1 MPSGKPSG
9 HTSPETGTAE
19 GILNKNPSYK
29 DSNTA
34 AVLQHPCLDGN
45 PHSASVILSAGRG
58 LRNRCCFEKML
69 LLADSLQA
77 QAVGSRGTLD
87 EGWLPESRETG
98 LSGLR
103 LAPDLCMTFGVSGA
117 NFHTIGIYR
126 SAYIIAVN
134 TDPKARIFR
143 LADYCV
149 FADADTVLEDLLKN
163 LPEKPPVSA
172 EEIKDYVL
180 SRVRN
185 YPHKINAVRIND

>member
-1 MPSGKPSG
+1 MLSDSTSG
-9 HTSPETGTAE
+9 HINPEKGSAE
-19 GILNKNPSYK
+19 GILKNNPLNKN
-29 DSNTA
+29 SNTA

-58 LRNRCCFEKML
+58 LKNRCCFEKML
-69 LLADSLQA
+69 HLADALQA

-163 LPEKPPVSA
+163 LPEKPHVSA